1 MSSSK
6 APKQTSSA
14 PPLSRHAMA
23 YVLAGGRG
31 SRLMELTDKR
41 AKPAVYFGGKSRII
55 DFALSNALNSGI
67 RRIAVATQYKAHSM
81 IRHLQRGWNFL
92 RPERNETFDILPASQ
107 RVSET
112 MWYLGTA
119 DAVYQN
125 IDIIES
131 YAPQFIVLLAGD
143 HIYKMDYEKML
154 MQHVESAADVTV
166 GCLEAPL
173 KEASGFG
180 VMHVDANDRI
190 LSFLEKPKN
199 PPPMPG
205 KPEVA
210 LCSMGIYVFDTRF
223 LIDELNRDAA
233 DPNSAHD
240 FGKDIIPHIVKNG
253 KAIAHHFS
261 RSCVLS
267 TAEAHVYWRDV
278 GTVDAYWAANIDLT
292 DIVPDLDLYDNNW
305 PIWTYG
311 EITPP
316 AKFVHDE
323 EGRRGSAVS
332 SLVSGGC
339 IVSGAALSRSL
350 LFTGVRVNSYSRIH
364 EAVIMPYV
372 DIGRSVQLSKV
383 VVDRGVVIPE
393 GLVVGEDPEEDARRF
408 RRTEEGVCLITQPML
423 DKLDL

>member
-1 MSSSK
+1 MSPSK
-6 APKQTSSA
+6 APKQISPA

-154 MQHVESAADVTV
+154 VQHVESGADVTV
-166 GCLEAPL
+166 GCLEASL
-173 KEASGFG
+173 KEATGFG
-180 VMHVDANDRI
+180 VMHVDAKDRI

-205 KPEVA
+205 KPDVA
-210 LCSMGIYVFDTRF
+210 LCSMGIYVFDTKL
-223 LIDELNRDAA
+223 LIEELKRDAA
-233 DPNSAHD
+233 DPNSSHD
-240 FGKDIIPHIVKNG
+240 FGKDIVPHIVAKG
-253 KAIAHHFS
+253 KAVAHHFS

-267 TAEAHVYWRDV
+267 TAEAQIYWRDV

-350 LFTGVRVNSYSRIH
+350 LFTGVRINSYSRVH

-372 DIGRSVQLSKV
+372 EIGRNVQLSKV
-383 VVDRGVVIPE
+383 VVDRGVIIPE
-393 GLVVGEDPEEDARRF
+393 GLIVGEDPVEDARRF

>member
-1 MSSSK
+1 
-6 APKQTSSA
+6 
-14 PPLSRHAMA
+14 MA

-67 RRIAVATQYKAHSM
+67 RRMAVATQYKAHSM

-154 MQHVESAADVTV
+154 MQHVESGADVTV
-166 GCLEAPL
+166 GCLEASL
-173 KEASGFG
+173 KEATGFG
-180 VMHVDANDRI
+180 VMHVDEKDRI

-205 KPEVA
+205 KPDVA
-210 LCSMGIYVFDTRF
+210 LCSMGIYVFDTK
-223 LIDELNRDAA
+223 LLVDELHRDAA
-233 DPNSAHD
+233 DPNSSHD
-240 FGKDIIPHIVKNG
+240 FGKDIIPHIVKRG
-253 KAIAHHFS
+253 KAVAHHFS

-267 TAEAHVYWRDV
+267 SAEAHVYWRDV

-323 EGRRGSAVS
+323 DGRRGSAVS

-350 LFTGVRVNSYSRIH
+350 LFTGVRINSYSRVH

-372 DIGRSVQLSKV
+372 EIGRNVQLSKV

-393 GLVVGEDPEEDARRF
+393 GLVVGEDPVEDAKRF
-408 RRTEEGVCLITQPML
+408 RRTEEGVCLITQSML
-423 DKLDL
+423 DKLNL